1 MAANNK
7 STGPQNTAGA
17 VKQKSFFAR
26 LMERREAM
34 LGLIVAAMY
43 VFLSFANKNFMT
55 WSNQKVLISSMAVDG
70 IVVIGMTIILISG
83 GIDLS
88 VGSTLCLSMTVAAL
102 LMRKGGNPWLC
113 SLAGIAVAAAFGL
126 LLGILV
132 TKLHLTH
139 FIVSLCFMGI
149 ARGLVYILT
158 GGSPI
163 SLVRVFSNQKTFA
176 FLGQGTIG
184 GVFPMA
190 PVCFIVI
197 AILSE
202 IYVRNSAG
210 MRKVFYTGSNEN
222 AALYSGIKIDKIKIL
237 AFIACAAM
245 AGLAGIIYMIRYSGV
260 AVSAGS
266 GEEMV
271 ALSAAVIGGASM
283 NGGRGSIL
291 GSILGLL
298 FIIVIQDALTLMM
311 VPSYWQDFVKYVIVL
326 LAVALDG
333 VTYWRST
340 KAASS

>member
-1 MAANNK
+1 MADNNV
-7 STGPQNTAGA
+7 TNP
-17 VKQKSFFAR
+17 KQKSLFAK

-34 LGLIVAAMY
+34 LALIVIAMY
-43 VFLSFANKNFMT
+43 VLLSFLNKNFLT
-55 WSNQKVLISSMAVDG
+55 WSNQKVVISSMAVDG

-83 GIDLS
+83 GIDLA
-88 VGSTLCLSMTVAAL
+88 VGSTLCLSMTVAAI
-102 LMRKGGNPWLC
+102 LMRKDINPWLAA
-113 SLAGIAVAAAFGL
+113 LIGIAVAAMFGL
-126 LLGILV
+126 FLGLLV

-163 SLVRVFSNQKTFA
+163 SLVRVFGAHPAFA
-176 FLGQGTIG
+176 FIGQGTIG
-184 GVFPMA
+184 GFFPMA
-190 PVCFIVI
+190 PVVFIIVFII
-197 AILSE
+197 AE

-222 AALYSGIKIDKIKIL
+222 SALYSGIKIDKVKIL
-237 AFIACAAM
+237 ACIACAAL
-245 AGLAGIIYMIRYSGV
+245 AGLAGIVYVIRYSGV
-260 AVSAGS
+260 AVSAGT

-291 GSILGLL
+291 GSVLGLL

-333 VTYWRST
+333 ITYWRST
-340 KAASS
+340 KAATS

>member
-1 MAANNK
+1 MAGKTAAN
-7 STGPQNTAGA
+7 T
-17 VKQKSFFAR
+17 KQKNLLIR
-26 LMERREAM
+26 ILEKREAM
-34 LGLIVAAMY
+34 LGLIVLAMY
-43 VFLSFANKNFMT
+43 IFLSFANKNFMK
-55 WSNQKVLISSMAVDG
+55 WSNQKVVISSMAVDG

-88 VGSTLCLSMTVAAL
+88 VGSTLCLSMTVAAIT
-102 LMRKGGNPWLC
+102 MRASVNPWLA
-113 SLAGIAVAAAFGL
+113 SLLGIAVAAGFGL
-126 LLGILV
+126 LLGLFV

-149 ARGLVYILT
+149 ERGLVYILT

-163 SLVRVFSNQKTFA
+163 SLVRIFSDHPRYA
-176 FLGQGTIG
+176 YIGQGTIG

-190 PVCFIVI
+190 PVVFIIVFII
-197 AILSE
+197 AE

-222 AALYSGIKIDKIKIL
+222 SARYSGVKTDQIKIL
-237 AFIACAAM
+237 SCIACGAL
-245 AGLAGIIYMIRYSGV
+245 AGLAGIVYVIRYSGV
-260 AVSAGS
+260 AVSAGT

-271 ALSAAVIGGASM
+271 AMSAAVIGGASM

-298 FIIVIQDALTLMM
+298 FIIIIQDALTLMM

-333 VTYWRST
+333 ITYYRST

>member
-1 MAANNK
+1 MSGNVVAA
-7 STGPQNTAGA
+7 P
-17 VKQKSFFAR
+17 KQKNVFAR
-26 LMERREAM
+26 FMEKREAM
-34 LGLIVAAMY
+34 LGLIVLAMY
-43 VFLSFANKNFMT
+43 IVLSIINKNFLT
-55 WSNQKVLISSMAVDG
+55 WSNQKVIISSMAVDG
-70 IVVIGMTIILISG
+70 IVVVGMTVILISG

-102 LMRKGGNPWLC
+102 MIRAGGNPWLC
-113 SLAGIAVAAAFGL
+113 SLVGILVAAGFGL
-126 LLGILV
+126 ALGILV

-163 SLVRVFSNQKTFA
+163 SLVRQLADQQGFA

-197 AILSE
+197 AIIAE

-222 AALYSGIKIDKIKIL
+222 AARYSGIKIDKIKIV
-237 AFIACAAM
+237 ACIACAAL
-245 AGLAGIIYMIRYSGV
+245 AGIAGIIYMIRYSGV
-260 AVSAGS
+260 AVSAGQ
-266 GEEMV
+266 GEEMI
-271 ALSAAVIGGASM
+271 ALSAAVIGGCSM
-283 NGGRGSIL
+283 NGGRGSVL
-291 GSILGLL
+291 GSVLGLL
-298 FIIVIQDALTLMM
+298 FVIVIQDALTLMM
-311 VPSYWQDFVKYVIVL
+311 VPSYWQDFVKNVIVL

-333 VTYWRST
+333 ISYYRST
-340 KAASS
+340 KAATS

>member
-1 MAANNK
+1 MAETKKKN
-7 STGPQNTAGA
+7 
-17 VKQKSFFAR
+17 FFAAV
-26 LMERREAM
+26 LEKREAM
-34 LGLIVAAMY
+34 LGLIVVAMY
-43 VFLSFANKNFMT
+43 IFLSFANKNFMT
-55 WSNQKVLISSMAVDG
+55 WSNQKVVISSMAVDG

-88 VGSTLCLSMTVAAL
+88 VGSTLCLSMTVAAI
-102 LMRKGGNPWLC
+102 LMRKDMSPWLA
-113 SLAGIAVAAAFGL
+113 SLIGIGVAACFGL
-126 LLGILV
+126 MLGILV

-163 SLVRVFSNQKTFA
+163 SLVRIFGRPPNYA
-176 FLGQGTIG
+176 FIGQGTIG
-184 GVFPMA
+184 GIFPMA
-190 PVCFIVI
+190 PVVFIIVFII
-197 AILSE
+197 AE
-202 IYVRNSAG
+202 IYVQNSAG

-222 AALYSGIKIDKIKIL
+222 SALYSGIKIDKVKIL
-237 AFIACAAM
+237 ACIACAALS
-245 AGLAGIIYMIRYSGV
+245 GLAGIIYVIRYSGV
-260 AVSAGS
+260 AVSAGT

-271 ALSAAVIGGASM
+271 ALSAAVSGGASL

-333 VTYWRST
+333 ITYYRST
-340 KAASS
+340 KAATS

>member
-1 MAANNK
+1 MAE
-7 STGPQNTAGA
+7 NTVATA
-17 VKQKSFFAR
+17 KQKSFFSK
-26 LMERREAM
+26 LLEKREAM
-34 LGLIVAAMY
+34 LGLIVLAMY
-43 VFLSFANKNFMT
+43 IFLSFANKNFMT
-55 WSNQKVLISSMAVDG
+55 WSNQKVVISSMAVDG

-88 VGSTLCLSMTVAAL
+88 VGSTLCLSMTVAAI
-102 LMRKGGNPWLC
+102 LMRADMNPWLA
-113 SLAGIAVAAAFGL
+113 SLVGIGVAAGFGL
-126 LLGILV
+126 ALGLLV

-163 SLVRVFSNQKTFA
+163 SLVRVFGAHPKYA
-176 FLGQGTIG
+176 FIGQGTIG

-190 PVCFIVI
+190 PVVFIIVFII
-197 AILSE
+197 AE

-222 AALYSGIKIDKIKIL
+222 SALYSGIKIDNIKIL
-237 AFIACAAM
+237 ACIACAAL
-245 AGLAGIIYMIRYSGV
+245 AGLAGIIYVIRYSGV
-260 AVSAGS
+260 AVSAGT

-298 FIIVIQDALTLMM
+298 FIIIIQDAMTLMM

-340 KAASS
+340 KAATS